1 MEQLKEDYI
10 SIDTRL
16 EYMEAIAIK
25 YVPDVD
31 IDPST
36 GERYVCGTTAL
47 PIFIR
52 RCNQNKLHG
61 NFTYEDYIAH
71 EDIQNTLKG
80 LGVDIDKFW
89 FLLLFIFDYTCGTCL
104 DGMKATGIGIEQLTK
119 FAKAIADNHKEIN
132 QFGVSFKKPITVS
145 VKIEGKHQIVID
157 NENAIGYLAATIAN
171 NLKEMEEHP
180 WMQSQQVSISTHAEE
195 KESVQIWLFYK
206 MFNDFFNLEPYN
218 KQFNVRQKKG
228 STISLSKTLLISRLI
243 YFTKLSTNKNF
254 SEDEFTL
261 KGYIKQY
268 KDKRIDTANSTYTSN
283 NTLITNTVLLHTI
296 KRVQKAG
303 LFFSLLILPLYPIFA
318 PSKR

>member
-1 MEQLKEDYI
+1 MRPIERLEETYFPKGI
-10 SIDTRL
+10 KLL
-16 EYMEAIAIK
+16 EYMEEVAVL
-25 YVPDVD
+25 YVPDDD
-31 IDPST
+31 IDHET
-36 GERYVCGTTAL
+36 GEQYIYGTTAL
-47 PIFIR
+47 PLFIR
-52 RCNQNKLHG
+52 RYNQNKLYG
-61 NFTYEDYIAH
+61 NFTYEDYIAN

-80 LGVDIDKFW
+80 LGIDIDKFW

-104 DGMKATGIGIEQLTK
+104 DGMKATGIGIEQLIK

-132 QFGVSFKKPITVS
+132 QFGVIFKKPITVS

-157 NENAIGYLAATIAN
+157 NANAIGYLATTIAN
-171 NLKEMEEHP
+171 NLKEIEEHP

-243 YFTKLSTNKNF
+243 YFTKLSKHSKF
-254 SEDEFTL
+254 SDDEDVL

-268 KDKRIDTANSTYTSN
+268 KDKRIDTVNSIYC
-283 NTLITNTVLLHTI
+283 
-296 KRVQKAG
+296 
-303 LFFSLLILPLYPIFA
+303 
-318 PSKR
+318 

>member
-1 MEQLKEDYI
+1 MEKLKEDYI

-16 EYMEAIAIK
+16 EYMEAIAVK

-31 IDPST
+31 IDPAT

-47 PIFIR
+47 PLFIR
-52 RCNQNKLHG
+52 RYNQNELYG
-61 NFTYEDYIAH
+61 NFTYEDYIAN

-104 DGMKATGIGIEQLTK
+104 DGMKATGIGIEQLIK

-132 QFGVSFKKPITVS
+132 QFGVIFKKPITVS

-157 NENAIGYLAATIAN
+157 NANAIGYLATTIAN
-171 NLKEMEEHP
+171 NLKEIEEHP

-206 MFNDFFNLEPYN
+206 MFNDFSNLEPYN

-228 STISLSKTLLISRLI
+228 STIHLVRH
-243 YFTKLSTNKNF
+243 Y
-254 SEDEFTL
+254 
-261 KGYIKQY
+261 
-268 KDKRIDTANSTYTSN
+268 
-283 NTLITNTVLLHTI
+283 
-296 KRVQKAG
+296 
-303 LFFSLLILPLYPIFA
+303 
-318 PSKR
+318 

>member
-1 MEQLKEDYI
+1 MEKLKEDYI
-10 SIDTRL
+10 NIDTRL
-16 EYMEAIAIK
+16 EYMEAIAVK

-31 IDPST
+31 IDPAT

-47 PIFIR
+47 PLFIR
-52 RCNQNKLHG
+52 RYNQNKLYG
-61 NFTYEDYIAH
+61 NFTYGDYIAN

-104 DGMKATGIGIEQLTK
+104 DGMKATGIGIEQLIK

-132 QFGVSFKKPITVS
+132 QFGVSFKKPITIS
-145 VKIEGKHQIVID
+145 VKVEGKHQIVID
-157 NENAIGYLAATIAN
+157 NTNAIGYLATTIIN
-171 NLKEMEEHP
+171 NLKEIEEHP
-180 WMQSQQVSISTHAEE
+180 WMQSQQVSITTNAEE

-206 MFNDFFNLEPYN
+206 MFNDFFNLSPYN
-218 KQFNVRQKKG
+218 KLFNVRQKKG

-268 KDKRIDTANSTYTSN
+268 KDKRIDTVNSIY
-283 NTLITNTVLLHTI
+283 
-296 KRVQKAG
+296 
-303 LFFSLLILPLYPIFA
+303 F
-318 PSKR
+318 

>member
-1 MEQLKEDYI
+1 MNPITKFEWKDNIEQEKDLLEYI
-10 SIDTRL
+10 SILEELYIPDFDYDT
-16 EYMEAIAIK
+16 
-25 YVPDVD
+25 
-31 IDPST
+31 DPAT

-47 PIFIR
+47 PLFIR
-52 RCNQNKLHG
+52 RYNQNELYG
-61 NFTYEDYIAH
+61 NFTYEDYIAN

-104 DGMKATGIGIEQLTK
+104 DGMKATGIGIEQLIK

-132 QFGVSFKKPITVS
+132 QFGVSFKKPITIS
-145 VKIEGKHQIVID
+145 VKVEGKHQIVID
-157 NENAIGYLAATIAN
+157 NTNAIGYLATTIIN
-171 NLKEMEEHP
+171 NLKEIEEHP
-180 WMQSQQVSISTHAEE
+180 WMQSQQVSITTNAEE

-206 MFNDFFNLEPYN
+206 MFNDFFNLSPYN
-218 KQFNVRQKKG
+218 KLFNVRQKKG

-268 KDKRIDTANSTYTSN
+268 KDKRIDTVNSIY
-283 NTLITNTVLLHTI
+283 
-296 KRVQKAG
+296 
-303 LFFSLLILPLYPIFA
+303 F
-318 PSKR
+318 

>member
-1 MEQLKEDYI
+1 MEQLKDDYI
-10 SIDTRL
+10 NIDTRL

-31 IDPST
+31 IDTST

-52 RCNQNKLHG
+52 RCNQNKLYG

-145 VKIEGKHQIVID
+145 VKVEGKHQIVID

-180 WMQSQQVSISTHAEE
+180 WMQSQQVSISIQAEE

-218 KQFNVRQKKG
+218 KQFNIRQKKG
-228 STISLSKTLLISRLI
+228 SAISLSKTLLISRLI
-243 YFTKLSTNKNF
+243 HFTKLSTNKNF
-254 SEDEFTL
+254 SKDEFTL

-268 KDKRIDTANSTYTSN
+268 KDKRIDTANSIY
-283 NTLITNTVLLHTI
+283 
-296 KRVQKAG
+296 
-303 LFFSLLILPLYPIFA
+303 F
-318 PSKR
+318 

>member
-1 MEQLKEDYI
+1 MKPIERLEETYFPKGI
-10 SIDTRL
+10 KLL
-16 EYMEAIAIK
+16 EYMEEVAVL
-25 YVPDVD
+25 YVPDDD
-31 IDPST
+31 IDHET
-36 GERYVCGTTAL
+36 GEQYIYGATAL
-47 PIFIR
+47 PLFIR
-52 RCNQNKLHG
+52 RYNQNKLYG
-61 NFTYEDYIAH
+61 NFTYEDYIAN

-145 VKIEGKHQIVID
+145 AKIEGKHQIVID
-157 NENAIGYLAATIAN
+157 NTNAIGYLATTIIN
-171 NLKEMEEHP
+171 NLKEIEEHP

-243 YFTKLSTNKNF
+243 YFTKLSKHSKF
-254 SEDEFTL
+254 SEDEDVL

-268 KDKRIDTANSTYTSN
+268 KDKSIDTVNSIYC
-283 NTLITNTVLLHTI
+283 
-296 KRVQKAG
+296 
-303 LFFSLLILPLYPIFA
+303 
-318 PSKR
+318 

>member
-1 MEQLKEDYI
+1 MRPIEKLEETYYPKGIEL
-10 SIDTRL
+10 L
-16 EYMEAIAIK
+16 EYMEEVAVL
-25 YVPDVD
+25 YVPDYD
-31 IDPST
+31 IDHET
-36 GERYVCGTTAL
+36 GEQYIYGTTAL
-47 PIFIR
+47 PLFIR
-52 RCNQNKLHG
+52 RYNQNKLYS
-61 NFTYEDYIAH
+61 NFTYEDYIAN

-80 LGVDIDKFW
+80 LGVNINKFW

-104 DGMKATGIGIEQLTK
+104 DGMKATGIGVEQLTK
-119 FAKAIADNHKEIN
+119 FVKAIADNHKEIN
-132 QFGVSFKKPITVS
+132 QFGVSFKKPITIS
-145 VKIEGKHQIVID
+145 VKVEGKHQIVID
-157 NENAIGYLAATIAN
+157 NAIGYLATTIAN
-171 NLKEMEEHP
+171 NLKEIEEHP

-268 KDKRIDTANSTYTSN
+268 KDKRIDTANSIY
-283 NTLITNTVLLHTI
+283 
-296 KRVQKAG
+296 
-303 LFFSLLILPLYPIFA
+303 F
-318 PSKR
+318 

>member
-1 MEQLKEDYI
+1 MEKLKEDYI
-10 SIDTRL
+10 NIDTRL
-16 EYMEAIAIK
+16 EYMKAIAVK
-25 YVPDVD
+25 FVPDVD

-36 GERYVCGTTAL
+36 GEQYICGTIAL

-52 RCNQNKLHG
+52 RYNLNKLYG
-61 NFTYEDYIAH
+61 NFTYEDYITN

-119 FAKAIADNHKEIN
+119 LAKAIADNNKEIN

-157 NENAIGYLAATIAN
+157 NANAIGYLATFIAN
-171 NLKEMEEHP
+171 NLKEIEEHP

-195 KESVQIWLFYK
+195 KESIQIWLFYK

-228 STISLSKTLLISRLI
+228 SAISVSYTHLTLP
-243 YFTKLSTNKNF
+243 
-254 SEDEFTL
+254 
-261 KGYIKQY
+261 
-268 KDKRIDTANSTYTSN
+268 TSAS
-283 NTLITNTVLLHTI
+283 V
-296 KRVQKAG
+296 
-303 LFFSLLILPLYPIFA
+303 
-318 PSKR
+318 

>member
-261 KGYIKQY
+261 NFYL
-268 KDKRIDTANSTYTSN
+268 IDR
-283 NTLITNTVLLHTI
+283 LI
-296 KRVQKAG
+296 
-303 LFFSLLILPLYPIFA
+303 
-318 PSKR
+318 

>member
-16 EYMEAIAIK
+16 EYMEAIAIE
-25 YVPDVD
+25 YIPDVD
-31 IDPST
+31 IDSST
-36 GERYVCGTTAL
+36 GERYICGTTAL

-52 RCNQNKLHG
+52 RYNQNELYG

-132 QFGVSFKKPITVS
+132 QFGVIFKKPITVS

-157 NENAIGYLAATIAN
+157 NANAIGYLATTIVN
-171 NLKEMEEHP
+171 NLKEIEEHP
-180 WMQSQQVSISTHAEE
+180 WMQSQQVSMTTDAEE

-206 MFNDFFNLEPYN
+206 IFNDFFNLSPYN
-218 KQFNVRQKKG
+218 KLFNVRQKKG

-268 KDKRIDTANSTYTSN
+268 KDKRIDTVNSIY
-283 NTLITNTVLLHTI
+283 
-296 KRVQKAG
+296 
-303 LFFSLLILPLYPIFA
+303 F
-318 PSKR
+318 